1 MGCVVKWDAQTAAA
15 VQEVAAVEGGCVLQW
30 MALPEAAKSSAAAV
44 KKGGAQA
51 VSPDGCL
58 VQWKDAV
65 GATAAPTEAS
75 GCIVQWKEADLAK
88 VQAHLAANPE
98 GCFINW
104 AALTA
109 DQLKA
114 KMVADGCIVKW

>member
-15 VQEVAAVEGGCVLQW
+15 VQEVAAEGGCVVQW
-30 MALPEAAKSSAAAV
+30 MALPEAAKPAAAV

-51 VSPDGCL
+51 VSPEGCL

-65 GATAAPTEAS
+65 GATAAPVDGG
-75 GCIVQWKEADLAK
+75 GCIVKWKEAELAK